1 MSGCEFTGS
10 HAHRGGAA
18 RAFPAKG
25 SARVPV
31 AAHAPA
37 PAGGG
42 RHWWCPSS
50 ASLVGL
56 GGSWDR
62 RAPQGMKVTL
72 LKWRVPPAWGSP
84 PSWLPLRAIHL
95 GQGREAW
102 PGLVVTV
109 ILESAPVGFRS
120 RGFGP
125 SEASPLR
132 TAAARLPSPTGAAGL
147 VCAETLRQEGFS
159 DRIVVCTMDRH
170 LPYDRPK
177 LSKVCVTLG
186 MSPSSHFEAC
196 PWTFPHRSSLP
207 RRAAAS

>member
-1 MSGCEFTGS
+1 MSSCELTGS
-10 HAHRGGAA
+10 CARRGGAA
-18 RAFPAKG
+18 RA
-25 SARVPV
+25 
-31 AAHAPA
+31 
-37 PAGGG
+37 
-42 RHWWCPSS
+42 W

-56 GGSWDR
+56 GASQDR
-62 RAPQGMKVTL
+62 RTSQGMKVTL
-72 LKWRVPPAWGSP
+72 RRWRVPPPAWGSP
-84 PSWLPLRAIHL
+84 PSRLPLRTIRL
-95 GQGREAW
+95 GQGHEARL
-102 PGLVVTV
+102 GLIVTV

-125 SEASPLR
+125 SKAPPLR

-196 PWTFPHRSSLP
+196 PWTFACCSSPP